1 MFQINEE
8 IDSCLFNV
16 DGNRYLM
23 KPGKERSGIRYQ
35 GAGWEKGECGI
46 TIMNVGE
53 KHNGN
58 ITCSL
63 VPSSDTKELTGKI
76 QIVVACKY

>member
-1 MFQINEE
+1 
-8 IDSCLFNV
+8 
-16 DGNRYLM
+16 M
-23 KPGKERSGIRYQ
+23 KPGKDMDGIKYQ
-35 GAGWEKGECGI
+35 GAGWKNGECGI
-46 TIMNVGE
+46 TIHNVDE

-63 VPSSDTKELTGKI
+63 VPKSDTKELTGNI